1 MQFVHEYAN
10 IQRRKGQ
17 LPIFCPQL
25 QAGITMIRKTIG
37 FILLSMVATQAHA
50 TEDSTNYYGLTFM
63 QINATLPTS
72 IAPTGVMLRLGH
84 RFSYDFA
91 MEFHTGTTQS
101 NSYPSID
108 RSNSIFLR
116 WSAPYERFQLY
127 TLIGMTRISYNG
139 SDSLDSTS
147 YGAGAIFETRSPY
160 HIMLEWI
167 NYSSSSTV
175 TANSVNLGFIRY
187 F

>member
-1 MQFVHEYAN
+1 
-10 IQRRKGQ
+10 
-17 LPIFCPQL
+17 
-25 QAGITMIRKTIG
+25 MIKKAIG
-37 FILLSMVATQAHA
+37 LVLLSILAVQAQA
-50 TEDSTNYYGLTFM
+50 TEDSSNYYGLTFM

-91 MEFHTGTTQS
+91 MEFHTGSSQS
-101 NSYPSID
+101 NTSPSID

-127 TLIGMTRISYNG
+127 TLVGLTRISYTSSG
-139 SDSLDSTS
+139 TSTSLDSTS

-160 HIMLEWI
+160 HIMLEWV
-167 NYSSSSTV
+167 NYVSSSSAST
-175 TANSVNLGFIRY
+175 NSVNLGFVRY

>member
-1 MQFVHEYAN
+1 
-10 IQRRKGQ
+10 
-17 LPIFCPQL
+17 
-25 QAGITMIRKTIG
+25 MIKKAIG
-37 FILLSMVATQAHA
+37 LILLSVMGMQAQA
-50 TEDSTNYYGLTFM
+50 AEDSANYYGLTLM
-63 QINATLPTS
+63 QINASVPTS

-101 NSYPSID
+101 NTSPSID

-127 TLIGMTRISYNG
+127 TLIGMSRISYTTEG
-139 SDSLDSTS
+139 TQSSLDSTS
-147 YGAGAIFETRSPY
+147 YGAGAIFETKGPY
-160 HIMLEWI
+160 HIMLEWV
-167 NYSSSSTV
+167 NYVSSSSAST
-175 TANSVNLGFIRY
+175 NSVNLGFVRY